1 MKNQVIVLA
10 ERPTGIPNENT
21 FQCNTIEMPE
31 ILDGEVLLKTLYVS
45 VDPGMRGFMK
55 KGTDD
60 DIGTKYEIGK
70 PITSRTVA
78 PFFLANLSDNFR

>member
-21 FQCNTIEMPE
+21 FQFNTIEMPE

-60 DIGTKYEIGK
+60 DIGKRFRC
-70 PITSRTVA
+70 SRSVCL
-78 PFFLANLSDNFR
+78 FWNVKNWRN